1 MDTFTH
7 QVILDRLYLIK
18 ISQQT
23 MEKTGIFCA
32 EGCLA

>member
-23 MEKTGIFCA
+23 IEKTGIF
-32 EGCLA
+32 